1 MNLCVN
7 MNQIILKITKNNII
21 NTILSNYIN
30 IWKMNHHTLPKILNF
45 DSKFLHPD
53 KHTLY
58 LATQSWTENPLMRIY
73 QFKFE
78 VSIITLNY
86 TF

>member
-1 MNLCVN
+1 MKFDFKLN
-7 MNQIILKITKNNII
+7 
-21 NTILSNYIN
+21 
-30 IWKMNHHTLPKILNF
+30 PKQEI
-45 DSKFLHPD
+45 LHPG

-58 LATQSWTENPLMRIY
+58 LATQSWTCNPIIRIY